1 MIYRYFNLYVFYLVN
16 AIDVHY
22 LIGLKSI
29 DNLLSRV
36 RVVALKNA
44 GASIGQ
50 KVVLRAKLKIV
61 NPRHL
66 TISSG
71 VTVGSGCKIMNF
83 ASIEIGLNTEVG
95 PDCTFQTNEH
105 LFPDVNSP
113 LGKQGSV
120 CLPIRI
126 GSGCYIGLGVTFLS
140 GVKVCDQ
147 AVVGARSLVNK
158 DIEKKGIYG
167 GVPCRILKTF
177 TQ

>member
-1 MIYRYFNLYVFYLVN
+1 MIYRVMNLYVFYLVN

-36 RVVALKNA
+36 RVYTLRNA

-50 KVVLRAKLKIV
+50 KVLLRARLKIV

-66 TISSG
+66 IIASG

-83 ASIEIGLNTEVG
+83 ASIEIGLDTEVG

-105 LFPDVNSP
+105 LFPNPNSA

-120 CLPIRI
+120 CLPIRV
-126 GSGCYIGLGVTFLS
+126 GGGCYIGSGVTFLS
-140 GVKVCDQ
+140 GVNVCDQ
-147 AVVGARSLVNK
+147 VVVGARSLVNK
-158 DIEKKGIYG
+158 DIRKQGIYG
-167 GVPCRILKTF
+167 GVPCRLLKTF